1 MVRAVCRTPAPGFV
15 VFLTPEVWLCVGSSF
30 ATWVSYVGVTD
41 SAHPLGI
48 WVLLLGLPLGRWV
61 RDSGPVLG
69 SVLAGP
75 ALRQPAFQTLSSM
88 VVGSSLVLLECRS
101 LQSSLSV

>member
-1 MVRAVCRTPAPGFV
+1 MVRAVCRTPAADFV
-15 VFLTPEVWLCVGSSF
+15 VFLTPEVWLCVASSF
-30 ATWVSYVGVTD
+30 AVGVTD

-69 SVLAGP
+69 SILAGP
-75 ALRQPAFQTLSSM
+75 ALRQPAFQTLSSV
-88 VVGSSLVLLECRS
+88 VVGSSLVLLECKS
-101 LQSSLSV
+101 QQSSLSV